1 MFTLE
6 GNIYLEVKLAPHLS
20 YAFHIEAQSIKGDVK
35 PPLLMFNSAS
45 CYGPRQG
52 TGGNFMRFNG
62 SLCTAVVRL
71 HPLALSEMTLN

>member
-1 MFTLE
+1 MFILE
-6 GNIYLEVKLAPHLS
+6 GNIYLEVKIAPRLS

-52 TGGNFMRFNG
+52 TGGF
-62 SLCTAVVRL
+62 
-71 HPLALSEMTLN
+71 